1 VIVPALVFLLGL
13 SQHQAQGTSLFIL
26 SLPVLLLAVMNY
38 WRSGNVN
45 WHFGLVIA
53 STFVL
58 GAFLGSKLTLR
69 LPEAWVKL
77 IFGLLM
83 AYVSF
88 QMISAGYTG
97 IQKDEP

>member
-1 VIVPALVFLLGL
+1 MCLVQIHLRCKPSNGE
-13 SQHQAQGTSLFIL
+13 
-26 SLPVLLLAVMNY
+26 
-38 WRSGNVN
+38 R
-45 WHFGLVIA
+45 
-53 STFVL
+53 
-58 GAFLGSKLTLR
+58 LGSKLTLR

-88 QMISAGYTG
+88 QLILAGYTG